1 MRTDKP
7 KSSIATNLRCKIE
20 RFSIHVRTVGLVRN
34 LAAISGITL
43 FCGVFVP
50 IFSHSFLPSQ
60 ATFMVSMYLCTVLTI
75 IATGGYV
82 ILRRQ
87 QKLESI
93 FDGSYYSK
101 IQIALLYPFM
111 PVMIYFIFWSTIGI
125 LIPQA
130 INIFIGTKTT
140 IHSKAITRSP
150 SKKVT
155 IWCRHELHPTS
166 PEGWF
171 FYQCIPRR
179 IHDSLPHT
187 EIDVI
192 LHVKQSAL
200 GTYLYDIQLY
210 P

>member
-1 MRTDKP
+1 MRANKS

-20 RFSIHVRTVGLVRN
+20 RFCIQIRTVGLVRI
-34 LAAISGITL
+34 LAAISGITI
-43 FCGVFVP
+43 FCGMLVP
-50 IFSHSFLPSQ
+50 HFSHSFLPSQ
-60 ATFMVSMYLCTVLTI
+60 ATSMVSTYLCTVLTI
-75 IATGGYV
+75 ISTGSYV

-93 FDGSYYSK
+93 FDGSHYSK

-111 PVMIYFIFWSTIGI
+111 PVMTYFIFWSTIGI
-125 LIPQA
+125 LIPQT
-130 INIFIGTKTT
+130 INIFIGTKAT

-166 PEGWF
+166 PEGWL
-171 FYQCIPRR
+171 FYQCIPRK
-179 IHDSLPHT
+179 IYESLPHT